1 MRVGIKRERCVG
13 VSKDAGESLGIYAAG
28 QGVGS
33 ESVAQIMEPD
43 VRQSRLFQ
51 QYLHPVVGGA
61 GAHRLLRRQRIRE
74 DPQTDGVF
82 LPLLQTLDGAGRETD
97 GAPAPFRFGFADLQ
111 LPSLG
116 GIHRAEDL
124 QCPGA
129 RIEVLPHE
137 TADLTPAQAGGQFRV
152 EEVPPDFV
160 LVHCRQEGIHLLPVQ
175 DLFGLVAFLG
185 SLVPSV
191 GL

>member
-1 MRVGIKRERCVG
+1 
-13 VSKDAGESLGIYAAG
+13 
-28 QGVGS
+28 
-33 ESVAQIMEPD
+33 MEVD

-61 GAHRLLRRQRIRE
+61 WPHRFLRCQRIRK
-74 DPQTDGVF
+74 DPLADGMF

-97 GAPAPFRFGFADLQ
+97 SAPASFRFGFADLQ

-124 QCPGA
+124 QRSGA
-129 RIEVLPHE
+129 RVEVLPHE

-152 EEVPPDFV
+152 EEVPPGFV
-160 LVHCRQEGIHLLPVQ
+160 LVHCRQEGVHLLPVQ
-175 DLFGLVAFLG
+175 DLLGLVAVLG
-185 SLVPSV
+185 QFGPVRGIV
-191 GL
+191 GG